1 MSETSLSHKSL
12 DGNSWSIEDLFGID
26 ISVNQEVVFDMIDIK
41 TTQWESLD
49 YFSKQELTKLAQ
61 KKADDTAKLL
71 LLECRFEDEQ
81 RSKDPFVVY
90 DFEDEDSI
98 AIPWIF
104 EGFSAQDDLSILVG
118 DSNVG
123 KSFLLLDLAFA
134 AITNKPFA
142 NQFNCSSSKK
152 VLYIV
157 GEGLPA
163 FGKRV
168 KGVARKYGLKQ
179 FPHDQL
185 MICDFMPDFATGVG
199 IFDLQMKLEKQGFRP
214 DIIIIDTLSAALKG
228 KNEND
233 NSAVSKA
240 FQLMKV
246 LARPY
251 NASLIVSH
259 HTQKS
264 SVTMYRGASAI
275 RGNADNVYT
284 LTKRQSK
291 DSDESWSV
299 LAVSKQ
305 RDSKAFANIGFQIK
319 DTEDKLP
326 FIEWYDSTNRKDGK
340 LNLTEGELIIR
351 HLMNHSEATLLELL
365 DYLGKEN
372 TVVTRRNL
380 KNITLKK
387 LVLNGEILET
397 EEGKYTLAED
407 DV

>member
-1 MSETSLSHKSL
+1 ML
-12 DGNSWSIEDLFGID
+12 
-26 ISVNQEVVFDMIDIK
+26 
-41 TTQWESLD
+41 
-49 YFSKQELTKLAQ
+49 
-61 KKADDTAKLL
+61 
-71 LLECRFEDEQ
+71 
-81 RSKDPFVVY
+81 
-90 DFEDEDSI
+90 
-98 AIPWIF
+98 
-104 EGFSAQDDLSILVG
+104 
-118 DSNVG
+118 
-123 KSFLLLDLAFA
+123 
-134 AITNKPFA
+134 
-142 NQFNCSSSKK
+142 
-152 VLYIV
+152 
-157 GEGLPA
+157 
-163 FGKRV
+163 
-168 KGVARKYGLKQ
+168 
-179 FPHDQL
+179 
-185 MICDFMPDFATGVG
+185 CDFMPDFATGVG

-340 LNLTEGELIIR
+340 LSLTEGELIIR
-351 HLMNHSEATLLELL
+351 HLMNNSEATLLELL

-387 LVLNGEILET
+387 LVLSGEILET
-397 EEGKYTLAED
+397 EDGKYTLAEE